1 MINGTIV
8 HDRGYRR
15 EVEIDEKII
24 VTGGRIPCVYLQM
37 TGSEFPNTWWLFDLN
52 TGRGSEE
59 DVKSWAID
67 HLDLVKLRGLAM
79 ANGMKV
85 VPRLQKKMGKK
96 PKVPK
101 KPEPRQL
108 SFGDRS

>member
-1 MINGTIV
+1 MKGTII

-24 VTGGRIPCVYLQM
+24 ATGGRIPCAYLQM

-59 DVKSWAID
+59 DVKSWALD
-67 HLDLVKLRGLAM
+67 HLDLAKLRELAT
-79 ANGMKV
+79 AKKMKV
-85 VPRLQKKMGKK
+85 VPRLQKRMGKK

-101 KPEPRQL
+101 KPAPRQL
-108 SFGDRS
+108 SFGENT